1 MSFLRS
7 SVKVKVSHVEG
18 VHPVCVGS
26 VGGRDGP
33 VRFLSLVSAADL
45 VWLQCSHSSRTC
57 CLPIFQ
63 SQRYWSALLMET
75 RRLGG
80 LRSAWGEGRRDEG
93 SLPLQARHQKHIIAG
108 GMISS
113 VDIIH
118 YPQCSAHIGVSV
130 ASIHHSMPLH

>member
-18 VHPVCVGS
+18 VHPMCVGS
-26 VGGRDGP
+26 VAGRDGL
-33 VRFLSLVSAADL
+33 VRFLSLVSADL

-63 SQRYWSALLMET
+63 SQRYRSALLMEI

-80 LRSAWGEGRRDEG
+80 LRSAWGGTGGDRRL
-93 SLPLQARHQKHIIAG
+93 LPLQARHQKHRNAG

-118 YPQCSAHIGVSV
+118 YPQCSTHIGVSV
-130 ASIHHSMPLH
+130 ASIHHSMPLY